1 MYQSEMKEGFVED
14 YLRSRFVARTSLNSL
29 FKKTELF
36 ENKNEKDCSQFD
48 ETEALEMY
56 REFNAKSVYVLL
68 NYNTIIKSYCAWRK
82 YYYKDNVTNAY
93 DSLTI
98 EMLKPCISPDNMIFL
113 SRDEVTSIENQVYN
127 WTDRAIIECLWEGI
141 SGQSMLDLVSLNRN
155 MIDVE
160 CKILYFPDGR
170 QVQLTNRLCN
180 LLLKAFDEIEYV
192 CYGKDLTVVKL
203 NGHGSLYKELE
214 NAHAQDSNDKYF
226 RWVYRKIRNCRNHVG
241 IPGLT
246 MKNIQTS
253 GMYYYLC
260 QGIQETGLDLKSFL
274 KSYDGEQLM
283 DKYGFKAK
291 NRVDNVFHHFQDYI

>member
-1 MYQSEMKEGFVED
+1 MYQSEMKEGFIED

-36 ENKNEKDCSQFD
+36 ENKNGKDCSQFD
-48 ETEALEMY
+48 EAEALKMY
-56 REFNAKSVYVLL
+56 KEFNAKSVYVLL

-82 YYYKDNVTNAY
+82 YYYKDNVTNVY
-93 DSLTI
+93 DNLTI

-113 SRDEVTSIENQVYN
+113 SRDEVTIIENQAYN

-170 QVQLTNRLCN
+170 HVQLTNRLCN
-180 LLLKAFDEIEYV
+180 LLLKAFYEIEYV
-192 CYGKDLTVVKL
+192 CYGKDLSTVKL
-203 NGHGSLYKELE
+203 NGYGSLYKELE

-260 QGIQETGLDLKSFL
+260 QGIQETGLDLRSFL

-283 DKYGFKAK
+283 DKYGFKAR